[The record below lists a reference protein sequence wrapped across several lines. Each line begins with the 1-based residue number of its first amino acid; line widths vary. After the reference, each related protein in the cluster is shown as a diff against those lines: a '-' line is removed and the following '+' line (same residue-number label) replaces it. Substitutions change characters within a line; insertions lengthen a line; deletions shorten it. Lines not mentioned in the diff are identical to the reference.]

1 MKELWNQRYAEDE
14 YIYGTAPNMLVKEF
28 IDQAEAGKILFAAEG
43 EGRNAVYAAK
53 HNWQVDAVDY
63 SEEGRKK
70 ALLLAKQENV
80 TINYTVSDILNYEL
94 EENKYDAIALI
105 YFHMPPTIRQE
116 IHQRMINALKPKGHI
131 LLMAF
136 DKKQINNDSGGPKKI
151 ELLYNKELIED
162 DFKGLNFLKFEE
174 KELHLEEGTFH
185 SGISDNILL
194 IAQKP

>member
-1 MKELWNQRYAEDE
+1 
-14 YIYGTAPNMLVKEF
+14 
-28 IDQAEAGKILFAAEG
+28 
-43 EGRNAVYAAK
+43 
-53 HNWQVDAVDY
+53 
-63 SEEGRKK
+63 
-70 ALLLAKQENV
+70 
-80 TINYTVSDILNYEL
+80 
-94 EENKYDAIALI
+94 
-105 YFHMPPTIRQE
+105 
-116 IHQRMINALKPKGHI
+116 
-131 LLMAF
+131 MAF

>member
-1 MKELWNQRYAEDE
+1 
-14 YIYGTAPNMLVKEF
+14 
-28 IDQAEAGKILFAAEG
+28 
-43 EGRNAVYAAK
+43 
-53 HNWQVDAVDY
+53 
-63 SEEGRKK
+63 
-70 ALLLAKQENV
+70 
-80 TINYTVSDILNYEL
+80 
-94 EENKYDAIALI
+94 
-105 YFHMPPTIRQE
+105 MPPTIRQE

-174 KELHLEEGTFH
+174 KELHLEEGAFH